1 MSDCDFQDN
10 DNDLGMSDYDYQD
23 NDLVCDIQEDENSL
37 GAFREGLTTDGPPL
51 YSEVMSP
58 TWTANDPGRGKAPP
72 YLPPDSPV
80 DLQHEM
86 EQFPF
91 PTAYNVNSINTRTT
105 PSQPQPPGPV
115 AVTGVAINRLETGV
129 QTQRSRTANREMRNN
144 VIVMIVLFFVGTPL
158 SLFLTIPTL
167 WCSCKV
173 DQLMYLPCDLISSLQ
188 AKYELNHGRIG
199 EADKCSNYSSAMC
212 IISTS
217 LSLGM
222 VPVVLMFAIV
232 LPLIL

>member
-37 GAFREGLTTDGPPL
+37 GAFQDPGEGLTTDGPPL

-58 TWTANDPGRGKAPP
+58 TWTANDPGRSKAPP
-72 YLPPDSPV
+72 YQPSDSPLDL

-86 EQFPF
+86 EQFR
-91 PTAYNVNSINTRTT
+91 TAYNYSINTQTT
-105 PSQPQPPGPV
+105 PSQPPGPI
-115 AVTGVAINRLETGV
+115 AVTGVAINRLETGG
-129 QTQRSRTANREMRNN
+129 QTQRSRTANREMRNI

-167 WCSCKV
+167 WCACKV
-173 DQLMYLPCDLISSLQ
+173 DLL
-188 AKYELNHGRIG
+188 
-199 EADKCSNYSSAMC
+199 
-212 IISTS
+212 
-217 LSLGM
+217 
-222 VPVVLMFAIV
+222 
-232 LPLIL
+232 